1 MPPEVPTPKPDPD
14 DFVDTVD
21 NPYLPYL
28 PGTRWIYENASSAG
42 RERIV
47 VTVTDRT
54 RMVQGV
60 RTTVVRDTVTDGK
73 GELVADT
80 YDWFAQDT
88 SGNVWYFGEDTTAYV
103 DGKPS
108 KQGSWEAGVD
118 GAQAGIVMLADPRP
132 GDTYQQEFY
141 AGEAEDRA
149 EVLAVDAKTGVPFG
163 SYSNMVK
170 TADTTPLE
178 PEVEEHKY
186 YAEGV
191 GFVYEEKVR
200 GGDDRVRLVSMR
212 SR

>member
-1 MPPEVPTPKPDPD
+1 MDSVPYRKGPDGRGVPEVDPAEYRHGFGVIGRGSLDRALDDSRALLRLMRARGIAWVCVSAGSPYYCPHLIRPALFPPLDGYLPPEEP
-14 DFVDTVD
+14 
-21 NPYLPYL
+21 L
-28 PGTRWIYENASSAG
+28 
-42 RERIV
+42 
-47 VTVTDRT
+47 
-54 RMVQGV
+54 
-60 RTTVVRDTVTDGK
+60 
-73 GELVADT
+73 
-80 YDWFAQDT
+80 
-88 SGNVWYFGEDTTAYV
+88 
-103 DGKPS
+103 
-108 KQGSWEAGVD
+108 AGVARH
-118 GAQAGIVMLADPRP
+118 GEATARLIADFPAMVFVGS

-191 GFVYEEKVR
+191 GFVYEEKVQ